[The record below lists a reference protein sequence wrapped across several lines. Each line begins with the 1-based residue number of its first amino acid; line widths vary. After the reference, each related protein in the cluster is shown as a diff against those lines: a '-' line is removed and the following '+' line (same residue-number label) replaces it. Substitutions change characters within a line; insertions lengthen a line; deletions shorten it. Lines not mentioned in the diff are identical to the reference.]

1 MAPGV
6 VPSSL
11 HGGLHHFLTSQHPPL
26 IHSHGW
32 PSCKLQWTLTNIKI
46 WLLIWAKGTS
56 HGKQSWQIKRTQE
69 MHWQEHPHIR
79 EETFQPQPGIYCLG
93 SKRRGHATG
102 TGSSSRQI
110 LGWVVSFTTSK
121 HFSHSPPFFVSADPF
136 VVSCPAGKTSV
147 FLLEVLLKLLHFKQ
161 PKCQYFT
168 RSTQMLRNPIPI
180 LRTQTSCQLCKTW
193 CEKRSICL
201 MLSRP
206 FCCSPMTP
214 RAAAVFSAHTQL
226 TSFCSY
232 CIFSYHARIHSLTW
246 IKPLIS
252 SS

>member
-46 WLLIWAKGTS
+46 WLLIWAEGTS

-168 RSTQMLRNPIPI
+168 RSTQMLRNPNPPHPDFMST
-180 LRTQTSCQLCKTW
+180 LQN
-193 CEKRSICL
+193 L
-201 MLSRP
+201 MWKEVNLSYAVSS
-206 FCCSPMTP
+206 FLLLTYDSTGCCCF
-214 RAAAVFSAHTQL
+214 FSTHTAHEL
-226 TSFCSY
+226 
-232 CIFSYHARIHSLTW
+232 L
-246 IKPLIS
+246 
-252 SS
+252 

>member
-46 WLLIWAKGTS
+46 WLLIWAEGTS

-161 PKCQYFT
+161 PVSIFHQVNSDAQKSQSSAPRLHVNSAKLDVKRGQFVLCCLVLSAAHLWLHGLLLFFQHTHSSRASVATAYFHIMPEYT
-168 RSTQMLRNPIPI
+168 VL
-180 LRTQTSCQLCKTW
+180 LG
-193 CEKRSICL
+193 
-201 MLSRP
+201 
-206 FCCSPMTP
+206 
-214 RAAAVFSAHTQL
+214 
-226 TSFCSY
+226 
-232 CIFSYHARIHSLTW
+232 
-246 IKPLIS
+246 
-252 SS
+252 